1 MKPVPKRRAARLA
14 WTAIAAGLA
23 LSAAAVASSATV
35 MKNPLYGDPTHP
47 DLSGMW
53 NPEYAY
59 FGPPIG
65 DGAGP
70 PGPPPGAPRA
80 GPPAAAAPAG
90 ARADA
95 LAGARGGA
103 PAGARADAPAGA
115 APGAGGPP
123 AGRPPAMM
131 YRPPMPQLT
140 PAYAKKYA
148 EWRKKFETGEQD
160 PDTVTR
166 CLAFGLARFGTMPM
180 EIIQTPGQITMNLG
194 VLHDIRR
201 IYMDGIGHTTGA
213 DPSFNGDSVGHWDG
227 ETLVVETNNVRAGTL
242 DRDGVPYSDKL
253 TAVERIRRVSPTRL
267 EIETTLTDP
276 EAFVVPFTIKRA
288 YVPMPPGSRFE
299 EYLCEN
305 NRDL

>member
-1 MKPVPKRRAARLA
+1 MWQGAVASV
-14 WTAIAAGLA
+14 A
-23 LSAAAVASSATV
+23 LSAAVAAVGATV
-35 MKNPLYGDPTHP
+35 MKNPLYGDPAHP
-47 DLSGMW
+47 NISGMW

-65 DGAGP
+65 DDAK
-70 PGPPPGAPRA
+70 PPPI
-80 GPPAAAAPAG
+80 PP
-90 ARADA
+90 
-95 LAGARGGA
+95 
-103 PAGARADAPAGA
+103 GA
-115 APGAGGPP
+115 APGKGPP
-123 AGRPPAMM
+123 MA
-131 YRPPMPQLT
+131 YHPPMPQLT
-140 PAYAKKYA
+140 PPYAKKYA
-148 EWRKKFETGEQD
+148 EWHKKFETGQQE
-160 PDTVTR
+160 PDSVTR
-166 CLAFGLARFGTMPM
+166 CLAFGIARFGTMPV

-213 DPSFNGDSVGHWDG
+213 DPSFNGDSVGHWEGD
-227 ETLVVETNNVRAGTL
+227 TLVVETNNVRAGTI

-253 TAVERIRRVSPTRL
+253 TAVERIRRVSDTRL

-276 EAFVVPFTIKRA
+276 EAFVTPFTMKRA

>member
-1 MKPVPKRRAARLA
+1 MKHATSAA
-14 WTAIAAGLA
+14 WMAGLV
-23 LSAAAVASSATV
+23 LSAASTAWGASA
-35 MKNPLYGDPTHP
+35 MKNPLYGDPAHP
-47 DLSGMW
+47 NISGMW

-59 FGPPIG
+59 FGPPLG
-65 DGAGP
+65 DAARP
-70 PGPPPGAPRA
+70 AGPPPGAP
-80 GPPAAAAPAG
+80 PAAGAAPA
-90 ARADA
+90 
-95 LAGARGGA
+95 AGAPPAGGA
-103 PAGARADAPAGA
+103 PAQGK
-115 APGAGGPP
+115 
-123 AGRPPAMM
+123 PPAMPM

-140 PAYAKKYA
+140 PPYAKKLA
-148 EWRKKFETGEQD
+148 EWLKKFETGEQD

-166 CLAFGLARFGTMPM
+166 CLAFGVARFGTMPV
-180 EIIQTPGQITMNLG
+180 EIIQTPGQVTMNLG

-201 IYMDGIGHTTGA
+201 IYMDGVGHTTGA
-213 DPSFNGDSVGHWDG
+213 DPSFNGDSVGHWEGD
-227 ETLVVETNNVRAGTL
+227 TLVVETNNVRAGTL

-276 EAFVVPFTIKRA
+276 EAFVTPFTIKRA